1 MSDSDNQEIA
11 NELDTEQSV
20 EPAVTRRITSADV
33 DVTADV
39 AAIFEG
45 ADLTEEFKTKASEIF
60 TAALVHKINEAV
72 EKIEAENEASIE
84 AKNAELIEALSH
96 TLDEYLDYVI
106 EQWME
111 DNKLAVETG
120 LKAQMTEE
128 FLTGLRTLFSEHYVN
143 IPEGKTDVVE
153 ELAAKVEALESSLNE
168 EITKN
173 IELKKQI
180 SSFEREVAIVEV
192 SEGLTDTQIVKLESL
207 SEAIEYTNAEN
218 FKAKL
223 KTLREAYFPS
233 PNPTTFATQ
242 ATLDD
247 EPIAEND
254 AESVPVDPAMRNY
267 MNAISRSLK
276 K

>member
-1 MSDSDNQEIA
+1 MSDNQEIDVP
-11 NELDTEQSV
+11 EV
-20 EPAVTRRITSADV
+20 EEVVQPVSTRRITSADV

-45 ADLTEEFKTKASEIF
+45 ADLTEEFKNKASEIF
-60 TAALVHKINEAV
+60 TAALVYKINEAIV
-72 EKIEAENEASIE
+72 EIEATNDAAIE
-84 AKNAELIEALSH
+84 AKNAELTEALGH

-128 FLTGLRTLFSEHYVN
+128 FLAGLRTLFSEHYVN

-153 ELAAKVEALESSLNE
+153 ELAAKVETLESSLNE

-192 SEGLTDTQIVKLESL
+192 SEGLTDTQIAKLESL
-207 SEAIEYTNAEN
+207 SEAIECTNAES
-218 FKAKL
+218 FKL
-223 KTLREAYFPS
+223 KLKALREAYFPVTKSSS
-233 PNPTTFATQ
+233 PA
-242 ATLDD
+242 AAVALDD

-254 AESVPVDPAMRNY
+254 ADQPPIDPAMRNY
-267 MNAISRSLK
+267 IDAISRSLK

>member
-1 MSDSDNQEIA
+1 MSESDNQEIV
-11 NELDTEQSV
+11 NELETEQPVS
-20 EPAVTRRITSADV
+20 TRRITSADV

-45 ADLTEEFKTKASEIF
+45 AELTEEFKTKASEIF
-60 TAALVHKINEAV
+60 TAALVHKINEAIEEIETTNAANV
-72 EKIEAENEASIE
+72 EAET
-84 AKNAELIEALSH
+84 AELTEALQH

-120 LKAQMTEE
+120 LKSQMSEE

-153 ELAAKVEALESSLNE
+153 ELAAKVETLESSLNE

-192 SEGLTDTQIVKLESL
+192 SEGLTDTQIAKLETL
-207 SEAIEYTNAEN
+207 SEAIECTNAEN

-223 KTLREAYFPS
+223 KTLREAYFPVS
-233 PNPTTFATQ
+233 SPTTSVTQ
-242 ATLDD
+242 VTLDD

-267 MNAISRSLK
+267 MNAITRSLK

>member
-1 MSDSDNQEIA
+1 MSESDNQEIV
-11 NELDTEQSV
+11 NELETEQPVS
-20 EPAVTRRITSADV
+20 TRRITSADV

-45 ADLTEEFKTKASEIF
+45 AELTEEFKTKASEIF
-60 TAALVHKINEAV
+60 TAALVHKINEAIEEIETTNAANV
-72 EKIEAENEASIE
+72 EAET
-84 AKNAELIEALSH
+84 AELTEALQH

-120 LKAQMTEE
+120 LKAQMSED

-153 ELAAKVEALESSLNE
+153 ELAAKVETLESSLNE

-192 SEGLTDTQIVKLESL
+192 SEGLTDTQIAKLESL
-207 SEAIEYTNAEN
+207 SEAIECTNAEN

-223 KTLREAYFPS
+223 KTLREAYFPVS
-233 PNPTTFATQ
+233 SPTTSVTQ
-242 ATLDD
+242 VTLDD

-267 MNAISRSLK
+267 MNAITRSLK

>member
-72 EKIEAENEASIE
+72 EKIEAENEANIE